1 MGDDSEPPARAGGR
15 NHDGPMLT
23 EAQERAL
30 LARVNCHDDRDID
43 AINQLWLHHVPLV
56 RAIAAGYRRGA
67 VSQDDL
73 INAGHLGLHA
83 AITRFDPTR
92 YSTRLSAYAKVWIR
106 GYIHD
111 YLRRNTGP
119 VRLPESKA
127 HRQLAQNAARL
138 IAEARASCQREGLDP
153 SDAALH
159 ERIGRRVG
167 LTSAE
172 TARGLRLLMSP
183 GLSLDTGSEWSEHL
197 KDDTVPDADT
207 MIERLD
213 HDRLR
218 RRILSLIDEVLG
230 ERERIVFRGRAMTG
244 SDPAR
249 PLEQLATV
257 LGVSTA
263 RVHQIEASARRK
275 IATALA
281 SRGFGEFATGASTA
295 HTLVALPHQGPKAKG
310 PVKAARREPWTCS
323 IAAD

>member
-1 MGDDSEPPARAGGR
+1 
-15 NHDGPMLT
+15 
-23 EAQERAL
+23 
-30 LARVNCHDDRDID
+30 
-43 AINQLWLHHVPLV
+43 
-56 RAIAAGYRRGA
+56 
-67 VSQDDL
+67 
-73 INAGHLGLHA
+73 
-83 AITRFDPTR
+83 
-92 YSTRLSAYAKVWIR
+92 
-106 GYIHD
+106 
-111 YLRRNTGP
+111 
-119 VRLPESKA
+119 
-127 HRQLAQNAARL
+127 
-138 IAEARASCQREGLDP
+138 
-153 SDAALH
+153 
-159 ERIGRRVG
+159 
-167 LTSAE
+167 
-172 TARGLRLLMSP
+172 MSP

-281 SRGFGEFATGASTA
+281 SMGFGEFATGASTA